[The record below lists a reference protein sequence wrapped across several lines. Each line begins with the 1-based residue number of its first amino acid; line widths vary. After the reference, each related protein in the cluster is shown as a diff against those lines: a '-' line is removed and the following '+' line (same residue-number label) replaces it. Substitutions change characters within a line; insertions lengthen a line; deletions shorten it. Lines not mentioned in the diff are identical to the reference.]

1 MAPTDD
7 PAKPLPNFDD
17 CWFFPLLSGGEEA
30 GLNDPG
36 IENFKKGPSLGR
48 ETIQNIGDARSKEAL
63 ANREPARADFDL
75 LQMPVTHLPGAERYK
90 QILETCRE
98 YTNRRFTK
106 LKDRENNGL
115 EFFNRAVELLERETL
130 PVLRIRDRN
139 TTGLAGSDHEK
150 DRDRPWW
157 RLIRGQGYS
166 SREGVAGGTYGI
178 GQRAP
183 FAFSSLRTV
192 MYYTRLPNAEEA
204 FIAKAILCSFPH
216 PDHGELT
223 QNKGWYCRL
232 DTTAKDA
239 SKWTKWAA
247 IRDPAAIPLHFRRG
261 DEDVGT
267 DLYIVGFQGG
277 QKWKW
282 ELRRSVLRH
291 FFAAIEQG
299 ALEVRISEEDETSV
313 LSKETLMAA
322 VKQEIGMT

>member
-7 PAKPLPNFDD
+7 PKRPKFED

-36 IENFKKGPSLGR
+36 IENFKKSHSLGR
-48 ETIQNIGDARSKEAL
+48 ETIQNIGDARSKEAIEKG
-63 ANREPARADFDL
+63 EPALADFDL
-75 LQMPVTHLPGAERYK
+75 LHMPVVDLPGAERFK
-90 QILETCRE
+90 LILERCRD

-106 LKDRENNGL
+106 RKDRETNGL
-115 EFFNRAVELLERETL
+115 EFFNRAVELLEGKTL

-139 TTGLAGSDHEK
+139 TTGLLGSDDEK
-150 DRDRPWW
+150 DKDRPWW

-192 MYYTRLPNAEEA
+192 IYYTRLPKAEEA

-216 PDHGELT
+216 PDSEELT

-232 DTTAKDA
+232 DKTAKDPA
-239 SKWTKWAA
+239 KWTKWAG
-247 IRDPAAIPLHFRRG
+247 IRDPSAIPSHFRR
-261 DEDVGT
+261 DEVGT

-277 QKWKW
+277 RDWKR

-291 FFAAIEQG
+291 FFAAIQQG
-299 ALEVRISEEDETSV
+299 ALEVRIAEEGEPPSV

-322 VKQEIGMT
+322 VKQEIGVS